1 MNGIGRER
9 SKNNFCIL
17 AFAES
22 IRTRVETGE
31 VMSKFMLGGVGRT
44 RRASKAPLRTAKTPK
59 IVTNVADAGAIQIVR
74 ICKKK
79 F

>member
-1 MNGIGRER
+1 MK
-9 SKNNFCIL
+9 KNTFCIL

-22 IRTRVETGE
+22 MRTRVETGE
-31 VMSKFMLGGVGRT
+31 VMSKSMLGNVGR
-44 RRASKAPLRTAKTPK
+44 RWRELQKLHFGQRKSAKTPK
-59 IVTNVADAGAIQIVR
+59 IVTNVADAGPIQIVR